1 MTSSRNGKRVT
12 KELNANWRVRCGSRG
27 TSELLRKPNV
37 KINEA
42 TRFGSGR
49 ITALGEKWI
58 GYELNSI
65 SDQGEP

>member
-1 MTSSRNGKRVT
+1 M
-12 KELNANWRVRCGSRG
+12 
-27 TSELLRKPNV
+27 
-37 KINEA
+37 NEV